1 MSSLKVFLLPLAL
14 LAASSHAQDRPD
26 DDGNRRDERAPR
38 EVFWDG
44 NCRVEQWVDRNGDR
58 VERRRCRAD
67 ERDAGRYA
75 DQRVARRAPAYRE
88 PQRDADDGDP
98 PPREADHR
106 DQRRYE
112 AVPAPAYR
120 DEEPVAL
127 APRILQKPSAPLLA
141 PRAAAKGAPAV
152 LAPAPRIA
160 TRLAPVAAPRVAA
173 KAAPVPMA
181 PRIVAKAAP
190 AIAAPRIVARP
201 AMPVKA
207 VRMAA
212 KAATVAPK
220 AAPLAVRLAAR
231 TAPLVRAAAKPVA
244 PRIVAKAAPVAPPRV
259 IAKPVPVIQAPR
271 LIAKAEPAKRAPRV
285 AVQAAPVARAAHLV
299 AKAEAAVPVPHPVAK
314 AEAVVEAASAKPE
327 VVVKTTGSYPK
338 SDWLVILKSD
348 EEKADA
354 VVKAPLV
361 APKAPPAKA
370 HIMADAERAAQ
381 QREYE
386 DYVLKKSKERYS
398 NLK

>member
-1 MSSLKVFLLPLAL
+1 MSSLKVLLLPFAL
-14 LAASSHAQDRPD
+14 LAASSHAQDRRD
-26 DDGNRRDERAPR
+26 DDGNRRYERAPR

-44 NCRVEQWVDRNGDR
+44 NCRVEQWVDRNGDL

-98 PPREADHR
+98 PPREADYR

-127 APRILQKPSAPLLA
+127 APRILQKPSAPLPA
-141 PRAAAKGAPAV
+141 PRAAAKAAPAV

-190 AIAAPRIVARP
+190 VIAVPRMVARP
-201 AMPVKA
+201 ALPVKA

-212 KAATVAPK
+212 KAAPVAPK
-220 AAPLAVRLAAR
+220 AAPLPVRLAAR
-231 TAPLVRAAAKPVA
+231 TVPPARAAA
-244 PRIVAKAAPVAPPRV
+244 PRIVARAAPVAPPRV
-259 IAKPVPVIQAPR
+259 IAKTVPVIQAPR

-285 AVQAAPVARAAHLV
+285 AVPAAPVASAAHLV
-299 AKAEAAVPVPHPVAK
+299 AKVEAALPVPHPVAK
-314 AEAVVEAASAKPE
+314 AEGVAEAAPAKPE
-327 VVVKTTGSYPK
+327 VVVKTTGNYPK

-354 VVKAPLV
+354 VVKAPLA
-361 APKAPPAKA
+361 APKAPAAKA
-370 HIMADAERAAQ
+370 PAMADAERAAQ